1 MATKSTGTTGNTKV
15 APLSDR
21 VMVKALEETEQM
33 RGGLFI
39 PDTAKEK
46 PQQGEIIAVGPGRY
60 EKDVRV
66 PMELKVGDKV
76 LYGKYSGT
84 EVTIDN
90 NQYLILRESDVL
102 AVVG

>member
-1 MATKSTGTTGNTKV
+1 MATKSTGTGNTKV
-15 APLSDR
+15 GPLSDR
-21 VMVKALEETEQM
+21 VMVKASEEMEQM

-102 AVVG
+102 AVIG